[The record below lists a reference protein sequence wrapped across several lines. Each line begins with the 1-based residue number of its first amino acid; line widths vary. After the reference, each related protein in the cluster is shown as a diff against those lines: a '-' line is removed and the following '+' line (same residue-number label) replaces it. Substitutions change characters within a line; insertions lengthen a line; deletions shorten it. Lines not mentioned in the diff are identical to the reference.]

1 MINTIILGHALNIL
15 PQLPAESVN
24 CVVTSPPYWGLRD
37 YGIEPVIWDEDGEFY
52 SESLK
57 RYIPKN
63 CKHEWGESKSVGDIR
78 FRPGHN
84 SLVGNNKNPAI
95 YPIKHRPNETNP
107 GKEGWYKDK
116 GGLSSNPKQSNFC
129 IKCGA
134 WRGSLGLEPT
144 FELYIKHLCDIF
156 DEVKRVL
163 RKDGTC
169 FINIGDSYGGSG
181 NASGHREDT
190 RNLGYKTLEM
200 GATRG
205 NQKTTRQYAKS
216 LLDIPYRF
224 SIEMINR
231 GWIKRNTIIWWKP
244 NCMPASADDRFTVD
258 FEYLFFFVKNNKTLF
273 WTNEKTLEC
282 VDKNS
287 LGIKGIE
294 GKDWEWRKCPTCQG
308 KGEIIGNALKDR
320 NSPINIGI
328 GVIDENTKVFR
339 VCPRCKGS
347 GKVRYSF
354 WTGHDYWFEQQFE
367 KYAPDTLPRMDR
379 GVNFNKWTLGA
390 DGQTPHNLS
399 QPRLNKKRGYK
410 TKQPDKGTQYPQY
423 HGKDI
428 NYGKQGRNKRCVWKI
443 PTKSFKEAHFATF
456 PETLIEPIIK
466 AGCPEFVCKKCGKA
480 RIKILES
487 TEEYKEYLGKGN
499 LEEHHAGQETKTKFK
514 VKANAEYKFRGYSD
528 CGCSAG
534 WESGINLDPFMGTG
548 TTALVALKQRKRF
561 IGIEI
566 KQEYI
571 DMSYKRISKVQ
582 QKIF

>member
-1 MINTIILGHALNIL
+1 MIDSSGPELKGNLLMINTILLGHALNIL
-15 PQLPAESVN
+15 PRLPAESVN
-24 CVVTSPPYWGLRD
+24 CCVTSPPYWNLRD
-37 YGIEPVIWDEDGEFY
+37 Y
-52 SESLK
+52 
-57 RYIPKN
+57 
-63 CKHEWGESKSVGDIR
+63 SV
-78 FRPGHN
+78 
-84 SLVGNNKNPAI
+84 
-95 YPIKHRPNETNP
+95 
-107 GKEGWYKDK
+107 EG
-116 GGLSSNPKQSNFC
+116 Q
-129 IKCGA
+129 
-134 WRGSLGLEPT
+134 LGLEKT
-144 FELYIKHLCDIF
+144 FEEYITKLCDIF
-156 DEVKRVL
+156 DEVKKVL

-169 FINIGDSYGGSG
+169 FVNIGDSYGGSG
-181 NASGHREDT
+181 NASGHKENT
-190 RNLGYKTLEM
+190 RNLGYKTSEM
-200 GATRG
+200 GATQG
-205 NQKTTRQYAKS
+205 NQRTTGQYAKS

-231 GWIKRNTIIWWKP
+231 GWIKRNTIIWHKP

-258 FEYLFFFVKNNKTLF
+258 FEYLFFFTKNNKTLF

-282 VDKNS
+282 IDKNPP
-287 LGIKGIE
+287 GVKGIE
-294 GKDWEWRKCPTCQG
+294 GKDWEWRGCPNCEGTG
-308 KGEIIGNALKDR
+308 KVKVNIKDR
-320 NSPINIGI
+320 PEIYG
-328 GVIDENTKVFR
+328 ENDPAGMRRGRMRDFLDKKKDMYQAGDKP
-339 VCPRCKGS
+339 CKRCKEL
-347 GKVRYSF
+347 GKIKYSF

-410 TKQPDKGTQYPQY
+410 TKQPDKGIQHPQY

-480 RIKILES
+480 RVKILEP
-487 TEEYKEYLGKGN
+487 TEEYKKLLGKSWHPHKHDAERGMS
-499 LEEHHAGQETKTKFK
+499 ETPDKK
-514 VKANAEYKFRGYSD
+514 VSCTAEYKFKGYSD
-528 CGCSAG
+528 CGCGAG

-566 KQEYI
+566 KQEYV
-571 DMSYKRISKVQ
+571 DMSYKRIAKVQ
-582 QKIF
+582 QEIF